1 MVYSARITI
10 IMCAAAG
17 CCCYYGGGGLENV
30 SGCAKR
36 YQGWG
41 RTCVVLCALLKCKVS
56 ESREFTSTLAYY
68 MKYIR

>member
-10 IMCAAAG
+10 IICAAAT
-17 CCCYYGGGGLENV
+17 GGGGLVNV

-41 RTCVVLCALLKCKVS
+41 RTCVVVCFA
-56 ESREFTSTLAYY
+56 
-68 MKYIR
+68 